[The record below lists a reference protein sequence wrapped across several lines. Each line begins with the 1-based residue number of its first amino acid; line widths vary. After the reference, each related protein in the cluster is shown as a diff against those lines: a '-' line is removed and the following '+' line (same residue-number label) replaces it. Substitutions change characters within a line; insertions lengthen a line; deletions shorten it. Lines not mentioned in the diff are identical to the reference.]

1 MIMKMKQSIKFPIGR
16 YTSIMSISTLV
27 LSLISISI
35 PAFAQQSTFI
45 TSLSGKDL
53 SPSVNTAATGTAK
66 FNVQP
71 DGNMA
76 YQINGYKLNGVI
88 GAHISLK
95 NGTDLAQVFN
105 SYIEVN
111 GKSEIPTGQVNGQ
124 LSNGVITSA
133 DLSGPLKGKAVSD
146 LTNLMKNDSVYVV
159 VRTSAHENGEI
170 QGVVSP
176 SNSGYTQTSVI
187 QAKPLTN

>member
-1 MIMKMKQSIKFPIGR
+1 MSMKMKQSIKFPIGR
-16 YTSIMSISTLV
+16 YTSIVSISALV
-27 LSLISISI
+27 LSLMSISI

-45 TSLSGKDL
+45 ASLSGQSV
-53 SPSVNTAATGTAK
+53 SPSVNTVATGTAK
-66 FNVQP
+66 FNVEP
-71 DGNMA
+71 DGD
-76 YQINGYKLNGVI
+76 YQINTNKLNGVV

-105 SYIEVN
+105 SYVEVN

-133 DLSGPLKGKAVSD
+133 DLSGPLTGKTVND
-146 LTNLMKNDSVYVV
+146 LANLMKNDSVYVV
-159 VRTSAHENGEI
+159 VRTQAHEKGEI

-176 SNSGYTQTSVI
+176 SNSGYTQASLH
-187 QAKPLTN
+187 PGR

>member
-1 MIMKMKQSIKFPIGR
+1 MSMKMKQSIRFPIGR
-16 YTSIMSISTLV
+16 YTSIISISTLV
-27 LSLISISI
+27 LSLISILI
-35 PAFAQQSTFI
+35 PAFAQQSTFVA
-45 TSLSGKDL
+45 SLSGQSL
-53 SPSVNTAATGTAK
+53 SPTVNTAATGTAK
-66 FNVQP
+66 FNVEP

-76 YQINGYKLNGVI
+76 YQISTNKLNGVI

-111 GKSEIPTGQVNGQ
+111 GRSEIPTGQVNGQ

-133 DLSGPLKGKAVSD
+133 DLSGPLMGKTVND

-159 VRTSAHENGEI
+159 VRTQAHENGEI

-176 SNSGYTQTSVI
+176 SNNGYTQTSVHSGR
-187 QAKPLTN
+187 